1 MLSSSAKTFGQ
12 LPTCTPSCLWRFA
25 SLHGLFQTLP
35 VIANES
41 EDLDSLSQV
50 CLTRV
55 RRSESC
61 RARDLQEHG
70 STYLKHF

>member
-1 MLSSSAKTFGQ
+1 MQYMKTPTHTQSRLS
-12 LPTCTPSCLWRFA
+12 A

-41 EDLDSLSQV
+41 EDLDSLIQV

-61 RARDLQEHG
+61 RAIDLQEQG